1 LSRKHRDRD
10 DVFAVLRF
18 DPGAGEVEDRI
29 TVKEIVWEE
38 ELAAAEV
45 ARLNRL
51 NEPVGSRYFWQP
63 TRLFRPG
70 TSAGHSTDESSRPA
84 S

>member
-1 LSRKHRDRD
+1 MKY
-10 DVFAVLRF
+10 LRSGL

-29 TVKEIVWEE
+29 TVKEIVWEQ

-51 NEPVGSRYFWQP
+51 NEPVGRRYFWQP

-70 TSAGHSTDESSRPA
+70 TSAGHSMGESSRPA